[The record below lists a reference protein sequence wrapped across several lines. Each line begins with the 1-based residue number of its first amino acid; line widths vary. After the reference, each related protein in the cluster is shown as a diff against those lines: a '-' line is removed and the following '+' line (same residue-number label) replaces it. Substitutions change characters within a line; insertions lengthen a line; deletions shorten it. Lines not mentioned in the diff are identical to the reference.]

1 MLYFENDY
9 CEGAHPAILQKL
21 TETNFEKVSGYGTDP
36 YCASAREKI
45 RAACA
50 CPEADVQFISG
61 GTQSNAIVIASMLQR
76 WQGVVAAATGHVAGH
91 EAGAIEYTGHK
102 VITLPQH
109 NGKLDAAEL
118 RALVATF
125 YADDNHDHMVFPG
138 MVYISHPTEYGT
150 LYTKAELEALHA
162 VCQEYKMPLFLDGA
176 RLGYGLAAEGTDVTL
191 ADLARLTDVFYIGGT
206 KVGALC
212 GEAVVFPHGAPAHFM
227 TMVKQQGALLAKGR
241 LLGIQFDVLFTDGL
255 YFSISKNAIATANR
269 LKAGFAAKGYRF
281 FMDSPT
287 NQIFLVLENTQLA
300 ALEGKAKFGF
310 WEKFD
315 DTHTVVRIATSWATR
330 MDEVEAL
337 IDLMRYNPYKSRGS
351 EAPTGAPEPFLS
363 FFCIPRLRSAFQRLT
378 GGIALGVVR
387 KDIHNV
393 VQRLGQ
399 AEAAGNVGRDDHVRL
414 CPQRMLR
421 RQRLGVGHVQ
431 PCTGKPPA
439 VHSRCQRLAVHG
451 SAAPHIE

>member
-150 LYTKAELEALHA
+150 LYSLRELEALSD
-162 VCQEYKMPLFLDGA
+162 VCARYHLPLFLDGA
-176 RLGYGLAAEGTDVTL
+176 RLGYGLVSPGTDVTL
-191 ADLARLTDVFYIGGT
+191 RDIARLTTVFYIGGT

-212 GEAVVFPHGAPAHFM
+212 GEAVVFPKGAPEHFF

-241 LLGIQFDVLFTDGL
+241 LLGIQFDTLFTDDL
-255 YFSISKNAIATANR
+255 YVSISRNAIRAAER
-269 LKAGFAAKGYRF
+269 LRAILRAKGYRF
-281 FMDSPT
+281 FMETPT
-287 NQIFLVLENTQLA
+287 NQIFVILENGEMKRLG
-300 ALEGKAKFGF
+300 EKVKFSF
-310 WEKFD
+310 WEKLD
-315 DTHTVVRIATSWATR
+315 EGHTVVRFATSWAT
-330 MDEVEAL
+330 
-337 IDLMRYNPYKSRGS
+337 DLN
-351 EAPTGAPEPFLS
+351 EIEE
-363 FFCIPRLRSAFQRLT
+363 
-378 GGIALGVVR
+378 LG
-387 KDIHNV
+387 K
-393 VQRLGQ
+393 L
-399 AEAAGNVGRDDHVRL
+399 L
-414 CPQRMLR
+414 
-421 RQRLGVGHVQ
+421 
-431 PCTGKPPA
+431 
-439 VHSRCQRLAVHG
+439 
-451 SAAPHIE
+451 

>member
-138 MVYISHPTEYGT
+138 MVYISHPSEYGT
-150 LYTKAELEALHA
+150 LYTKNELERLSA
-162 VCQEYKMPLFLDGA
+162 VCREFDMPLFLDGA
-176 RLGYGLAAEGTDVTL
+176 RLGYGLTAPENDVTL
-191 ADLARLTDVFYIGGT
+191 ADLCALSDVFYIGGT
-206 KVGALC
+206 KVGALF
-212 GEAVVFPHGAPAHFM
+212 GEAVVITNPALKTDFRYH
-227 TMVKQQGALLAKGR
+227 VKQRGGMLAKGR
-241 LLGIQFDVLFTDGL
+241 LLGIQFDELFTDDL
-255 YFSISKNAIATANR
+255 YFKISEKAVRQAKRIA
-269 LKAGFAAKGYRF
+269 KACEDAGCAFFAP
-281 FMDSPT
+281 SPT
-287 NQIFLVLENTQLA
+287 NQQFPIFPDT
-300 ALEGKAKFGF
+300 ALEKLA
-310 WEKFD
+310 EKYKYSYWARVD
-315 DTHTVVRIATSWATR
+315 ETHSAVRLCTSWATT
-330 MDEVEAL
+330 DENVDAL
-337 IDLMRYNPYKSRGS
+337 
-351 EAPTGAPEPFLS
+351 
-363 FFCIPRLRSAFQRLT
+363 C
-378 GGIALGVVR
+378 
-387 KDIHNV
+387 KDIASV
-393 VQRLGQ
+393 M
-399 AEAAGNVGRDDHVRL
+399 AE
-414 CPQRMLR
+414 
-421 RQRLGVGHVQ
+421 
-431 PCTGKPPA
+431 
-439 VHSRCQRLAVHG
+439 
-451 SAAPHIE
+451 

>member
-191 ADLARLTDVFYIGGT
+191 ADLARLTDVFYIGGAHLALVGGQGNDLVAGILNGT
-206 KVGALC
+206 GFVCSHMAGSSSHHALPALQHGRNDDGVGLGAAGDEGHVCIRAAAGSADLCFGAGAVGVGAIAGHLFKVGLGQLLQDGRVC
-212 GEAVVFPHGAPAHFM
+212 TLTVV
-227 TMVKQQGALLAKGR
+227 
-241 LLGIQFDVLFTDGL
+241 
-255 YFSISKNAIATANR
+255 
-269 LKAGFAAKGYRF
+269 
-281 FMDSPT
+281 
-287 NQIFLVLENTQLA
+287 VLEIQHIVTP
-300 ALEGKAKFGF
+300 
-310 WEKFD
+310 D
-315 DTHTVVRIATSWATR
+315 PVR
-330 MDEVEAL
+330 
-337 IDLMRYNPYKSRGS
+337 
-351 EAPTGAPEPFLS
+351 
-363 FFCIPRLRSAFQRLT
+363 
-378 GGIALGVVR
+378 
-387 KDIHNV
+387 
-393 VQRLGQ
+393 
-399 AEAAGNVGRDDHVRL
+399 
-414 CPQRMLR
+414 
-421 RQRLGVGHVQ
+421 
-431 PCTGKPPA
+431 
-439 VHSRCQRLAVHG
+439 
-451 SAAPHIE
+451 

>member
-21 TETNFEKVSGYGTDP
+21 VETNFEKVSGYGTDP

-212 GEAVVFPHGAPAHFM
+212 GEGCGVPPRAHRAHFYDHGQAAGR
-227 TMVKQQGALLAKGR
+227 TAGKGAAAGHPVRRAVHRWPVFLHQQ
-241 LLGIQFDVLFTDGL
+241 
-255 YFSISKNAIATANR
+255 NAIATANR

-337 IDLMRYNPYKSRGS
+337 IDLM
-351 EAPTGAPEPFLS
+351 
-363 FFCIPRLRSAFQRLT
+363 
-378 GGIALGVVR
+378 
-387 KDIHNV
+387 
-393 VQRLGQ
+393 
-399 AEAAGNVGRDDHVRL
+399 
-414 CPQRMLR
+414 
-421 RQRLGVGHVQ
+421 
-431 PCTGKPPA
+431 
-439 VHSRCQRLAVHG
+439 
-451 SAAPHIE
+451 